1 MFSAITKNFHWS
13 EPNTLITL
21 HDRPW
26 TGIRIAKTAR
36 KQGSRNVALML
47 LNDLQTGTMDVTD
60 AFLKLREQI
69 LAYDNPNSDLE
80 RTGGLNLINTT
91 NLSFFD
97 APQKSELFRLKALF
111 LASLGLRSKSNQA
124 FCHSV
129 QICPSHARAWVSWG
143 GLCSN
148 LGALTEKQM
157 EQAAVKSGAEAS
169 KVCSFRRLPCRF
181 CFLGLSSY

>member
-1 MFSAITKNFHWS
+1 MFSAITKNFNFC
-13 EPNTLITL
+13 EPNTLASL

-26 TGIRIAKTAR
+26 TAIRIAKTAR
-36 KQGSRNVALML
+36 KQSKRSVALLL
-47 LNDLQTGTMDVTD
+47 LNRLTENRSMDVAD

-69 LAYDNPNSDLE
+69 LAYDNPESDLE

-97 APQKSELFRLKALF
+97 APQKSELFRLKAIF

-129 QICPSHARAWVSWG
+129 QICPSHAR
-143 GLCSN
+143 
-148 LGALTEKQM
+148 
-157 EQAAVKSGAEAS
+157 
-169 KVCSFRRLPCRF
+169 
-181 CFLGLSSY
+181 

>member
-1 MFSAITKNFHWS
+1 MFGAITKNFHWS
-13 EPNTLITL
+13 EPNILATL

-26 TGIRIAKTAR
+26 STIRIAKTAR
-36 KQGSRNVALML
+36 KQGTRDVALLL
-47 LNDLQTGTMDVTD
+47 LNKEGQANRSMDVTD

-69 LAYDNPNSDLE
+69 LAYDSPDSDLE

-129 QICPSHARAWVSWG
+129 QICPAHARAWVSWG

-157 EQAAVKSGAEAS
+157 EQAAAKSGTEPT
-169 KVCSFRRLPCRF
+169 KVSCR
-181 CFLGLSSY
+181 